1 MSRHF
6 SDRHSAAPQ
15 MYQCLY
21 SPCTHRSK
29 RESNCKKHMEKT
41 HGWQYKRTKKAGE
54 SNQLHESSPMILRT
68 NSYTVPLTI
77 PVSNPPSLPKPDSED
92 KLSTLS
98 PNSTYVSVPE
108 GNIVP
113 PMGVS
118 TSHGNQTSYASP
130 IQSQER
136 LPLQVHPHTTELEVL
151 RLFHETQRA
160 ISRNISTLEKQLQ
173 VRGRGE
179 QDQMREDSEQDMNQD
194 HAAKRL
200 CTDERRSQ
208 SSVNDL
214 RRAST
219 VRSAT
224 ADSDDCDNT
233 INSSQMDKSL
243 PEIIVDPSDVIAVR
257 RARNTMAARKSKQ
270 RKQRRL
276 EDLEKE
282 VQELR
287 QNRDYWKGIAMLP
300 AATRGSEGW
309 VWLVDKAA
317 PGGLRKTA
325 PLPHS
330 KDAKSNWENIDYSD
344 PDSVANRQRSASDD
358 AFR

>member
-6 SDRHSAAPQ
+6 SDKHSESPP

-41 HGWQYKRTKKAGE
+41 HGWQYKRTKKIGE
-54 SNQLHESSPMILRT
+54 SNQLRDSSPMILQT

-77 PVSNPPSLPKPDSED
+77 PVSNTPSLPKPDSED
-92 KLSTLS
+92 TSSTLL

-108 GNIVP
+108 GNIAP
-113 PMGVS
+113 PMEVS
-118 TSHGNQTSYASP
+118 TSYGNQTFYASP
-130 IQSQER
+130 MQSQKR
-136 LPLQVHPHTTELEVL
+136 PPSQMHPHTDELEVL
-151 RLFHETQRA
+151 RLFHETQRV

-179 QDQMREDSEQDMNQD
+179 QEQMREDSEQDVNQD

-200 CTDERRSQ
+200 CTDGRRAR

-214 RRAST
+214 QRAST
-219 VRSAT
+219 VRST
-224 ADSDDCDNT
+224 TVDSDDCDNT
-233 INSSQMDKSL
+233 VNSSQMDKSL
-243 PEIIVDPSDVIAVR
+243 PETIVDPNDVIAMR

-309 VWLVDKAA
+309 V
-317 PGGLRKTA
+317 
-325 PLPHS
+325 
-330 KDAKSNWENIDYSD
+330 
-344 PDSVANRQRSASDD
+344 
-358 AFR
+358 